1 MELNRTDLAIETRES
16 FPEDNVEI
24 EGVVLNDKLL
34 QKGRIRVST
43 VNILNEKGAELMGKP
58 AGNYVTIEFTDKS
71 MYMDDKDTKKFED
84 KVIKEICDIITDM
97 TNSGRKTD
105 TEPAAEDNKGE
116 KKTETYMA
124 VGLGNRFA
132 TPDALG
138 PVVMEKIMVNR
149 HMVCEFGSEI
159 LGNNKVVCAITPGVM
174 AQTGMDTYE
183 VLCGLVENIKP
194 DFILAIDA
202 LASRSIGRLCRTI
215 QITDTGISPGA
226 GIGNNRHKINEE
238 TMNVPVIAIG
248 VPTVVDAA
256 VIVSGCMEET
266 LSKQGF
272 SDNEIQI
279 FLESIAG
286 NSTKNLFVTPKDIDE
301 QVRWIGKLVSRGI
314 NSFFEN

>member
-314 NSFFEN
+314 NSFFEK

>member
-226 GIGNNRHKINEE
+226 GIGNNRHNEE

>member
-314 NSFFEN
+314 NSFSEN

>member
-1 MELNRTDLAIETRES
+1 MELKRTDLAIETRES

-71 MYMDDKDTKKFED
+71 MYMDDKETKKFED

-97 TNSGRKTD
+97 VKNSRKED
-105 TEPAAEDNKGE
+105 TEPANEEGKEE
-116 KKTETYMA
+116 KKIETYMA

-149 HMVCEFGSEI
+149 HIVREFGSEI

-183 VLCGLVENIKP
+183 VLCGLAENIKP

-279 FLESIAG
+279 FLDSIAD

>member
-1 MELNRTDLAIETRES
+1 MELKRTDLAIETRES

-71 MYMDDKDTKKFED
+71 MYMDDKETKKFED

-97 TNSGRKTD
+97 VKNSRKED
-105 TEPAAEDNKGE
+105 TEPANEEGKEE
-116 KKTETYMA
+116 KKIETYMA

-149 HMVCEFGSEI
+149 HIVREFGSEI

-183 VLCGLVENIKP
+183 VLCGLAENIKP

-202 LASRSIGRLCRTI
+202 LASRSIGKLCRTI

-279 FLESIAG
+279 FLDSIAD

>member
-97 TNSGRKTD
+97 TNSNRKTD

>member
-97 TNSGRKTD
+97 TNSSRKTD

-138 PVVMEKIMVNR
+138 PFVMEKIMVNR
-149 HMVCEFGSEI
+149 HMVREFGSEI

>member
-16 FPEDNVEI
+16 FPEDNVEN

>member
-1 MELNRTDLAIETRES
+1 MEENKSCLRSEHAAAINIIENTVFFLIIES
-16 FPEDNVEI
+16 P
-24 EGVVLNDKLL
+24 
-34 QKGRIRVST
+34 
-43 VNILNEKGAELMGKP
+43 
-58 AGNYVTIEFTDKS
+58 
-71 MYMDDKDTKKFED
+71 
-84 KVIKEICDIITDM
+84 
-97 TNSGRKTD
+97 
-105 TEPAAEDNKGE
+105 
-116 KKTETYMA
+116 
-124 VGLGNRFA
+124 
-132 TPDALG
+132 
-138 PVVMEKIMVNR
+138 
-149 HMVCEFGSEI
+149 
-159 LGNNKVVCAITPGVM
+159 
-174 AQTGMDTYE
+174 
-183 VLCGLVENIKP
+183 
-194 DFILAIDA
+194 
-202 LASRSIGRLCRTI
+202 
-215 QITDTGISPGA
+215 GISPGA

>member
-97 TNSGRKTD
+97 TNSSRKTD

-183 VLCGLVENIKP
+183 VLCGLVDNIKP

>member
-1 MELNRTDLAIETRES
+1 MELKRTDLAIETRES

-71 MYMDDKDTKKFED
+71 MYMDDKETKKFED

-97 TNSGRKTD
+97 VKNSRKED
-105 TEPAAEDNKGE
+105 TEPANEEGKEE
-116 KKTETYMA
+116 KKIETYMA

-149 HMVCEFGSEI
+149 HIVREFGSEI

-174 AQTGMDTYE
+174 AQTGIDTYE
-183 VLCGLVENIKP
+183 VLCGLAENIKP

-279 FLESIAG
+279 FLDSIAD
-286 NSTKNLFVTPKDIDE
+286 NSKKNLFVTPKDIDE

>member
-24 EGVVLNDKLL
+24 EGVVLNDK
-34 QKGRIRVST
+34 KGRIRVST

>member
-256 VIVSGCMEET
+256 VIVSGCIEET

-301 QVRWIGKLVSRGI
+301 QVRWIGKLVSKGI

>member
-24 EGVVLNDKLL
+24 EGVVLNDRLL

-71 MYMDDKDTKKFED
+71 MYMDDKDTKRFED
-84 KVIKEICDIITDM
+84 KVIKEISDIITDM
-97 TNSGRKTD
+97 VKSSRKED
-105 TEPAAEDNKGE
+105 IGPASEDDKEE
-116 KKTETYMA
+116 KKIETYMA
-124 VGLGNRFA
+124 VGLGNRSA

-149 HMVCEFGSEI
+149 HMVREFGSEI
-159 LGNNKVVCAITPGVM
+159 LCNNKVVCAITPGVM

-183 VLCGLVENIKP
+183 VLCGLAENIKP

-238 TMNVPVIAIG
+238 TMKVPVIAIG

-272 SDNEIQI
+272 SDDEIQI
-279 FLESIAG
+279 FLESIAD

>member
-1 MELNRTDLAIETRES
+1 MELKRTDLAIETRES

-71 MYMDDKDTKKFED
+71 MYIDDKETKKFED

-97 TNSGRKTD
+97 VKNSRKED
-105 TEPAAEDNKGE
+105 TEPANEEGKEE
-116 KKTETYMA
+116 KKIETYMA

-149 HMVCEFGSEI
+149 HIVREFGSEI

-183 VLCGLVENIKP
+183 VLCGLAENIKP

>member
-16 FPEDNVEI
+16 FPEDNVGI

>member
-1 MELNRTDLAIETRES
+1 MEMNRTDLAIETRES

>member
-1 MELNRTDLAIETRES
+1 MAFNRTDLAIETRES

-84 KVIKEICDIITDM
+84 KVIKEICNIITDM
-97 TNSGRKTD
+97 VNSSRKTG
-105 TEPAAEDNKGE
+105 TEPSSEDGQGE
-116 KKTETYMA
+116 KKIEIYMA

-138 PVVMEKIMVNR
+138 PFVMEKIMVNR
-149 HMVCEFGSEI
+149 HMVREFGSEI

-183 VLCGLVENIKP
+183 VLCGLVENVKP

-202 LASRSIGRLCRTI
+202 LASRSIERLCRTI

-266 LSKQGF
+266 LGKQGF

-279 FLESIAG
+279 FLESIADS
-286 NSTKNLFVTPKDIDE
+286 STKNLFVTPKDIDE
-301 QVRWIGKLVSRGI
+301 QVRWIGKLVSKGI
-314 NSFFEN
+314 NSFFVS

>member
-1 MELNRTDLAIETRES
+1 MELKRTDLAIETRES

-71 MYMDDKDTKKFED
+71 MYIDDKETKKFED

-97 TNSGRKTD
+97 VKNSRKED
-105 TEPAAEDNKGE
+105 TEPANEEGKEE
-116 KKTETYMA
+116 KKIETYMA

-149 HMVCEFGSEI
+149 HIVREFGSEI

-183 VLCGLVENIKP
+183 VLCGLAENIKP

-279 FLESIAG
+279 FLDSIAD

>member
-1 MELNRTDLAIETRES
+1 MTKI
-16 FPEDNVEI
+16 
-24 EGVVLNDKLL
+24 
-34 QKGRIRVST
+34 Q
-43 VNILNEKGAELMGKP
+43 
-58 AGNYVTIEFTDKS
+58 
-71 MYMDDKDTKKFED
+71 KKFED

-194 DFILAIDA
+194 DLY
-202 LASRSIGRLCRTI
+202 
-215 QITDTGISPGA
+215 
-226 GIGNNRHKINEE
+226 
-238 TMNVPVIAIG
+238 
-248 VPTVVDAA
+248 
-256 VIVSGCMEET
+256 
-266 LSKQGF
+266 
-272 SDNEIQI
+272 
-279 FLESIAG
+279 
-286 NSTKNLFVTPKDIDE
+286 
-301 QVRWIGKLVSRGI
+301 
-314 NSFFEN
+314 

>member
-1 MELNRTDLAIETRES
+1 MELKRTDLAIETRES

-71 MYMDDKDTKKFED
+71 MYIDDKETKKFED

-97 TNSGRKTD
+97 VKNSRKED
-105 TEPAAEDNKGE
+105 TEPANEEGKEE
-116 KKTETYMA
+116 KKIETYMA

-149 HMVCEFGSEI
+149 HIVREFGSEI

-279 FLESIAG
+279 FLDSIAD

>member
-43 VNILNEKGAELMGKP
+43 VNILNEKGSEIMGKP

-97 TNSGRKTD
+97 TNNSRKTD

-202 LASRSIGRLCRTI
+202 LASRSIGRL
-215 QITDTGISPGA
+215 
-226 GIGNNRHKINEE
+226 
-238 TMNVPVIAIG
+238 
-248 VPTVVDAA
+248 
-256 VIVSGCMEET
+256 
-266 LSKQGF
+266 
-272 SDNEIQI
+272 
-279 FLESIAG
+279 
-286 NSTKNLFVTPKDIDE
+286 
-301 QVRWIGKLVSRGI
+301 
-314 NSFFEN
+314 

>member
-105 TEPAAEDNKGE
+105 TEPVAEDNKGE